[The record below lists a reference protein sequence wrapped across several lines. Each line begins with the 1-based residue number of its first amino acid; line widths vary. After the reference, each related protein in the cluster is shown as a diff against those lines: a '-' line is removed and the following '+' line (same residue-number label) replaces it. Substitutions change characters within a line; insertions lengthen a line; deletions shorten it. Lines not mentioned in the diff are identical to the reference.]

1 MTLTIRLLGTVSAL
15 AAGAMLTGMVAAGT
29 PAMASTKPVTR
40 HLANGETITRFASG
54 TVLVTAPMHLKR
66 HSDGHGQTN
75 GDCGVSKLWTYT
87 SNNTYQLSLI
97 GNPGVTLGGGF
108 ADTSTDGVG
117 SLPSIIGINASGR
130 TWTSGRVGIEPGL
143 FATFAATVGEDT
155 TSDGPCTIAVGAPW
169 AGNG

>member
-1 MTLTIRLLGTVSAL
+1 MRIRLLRTVSAL
-15 AAGAMLTGMVAAGT
+15 AAGAMLTGMVAAAA
-29 PAMASTKPVTR
+29 PAMASAKPATR
-40 HLANGETITRFASG
+40 HLANGETITHYANG

-97 GNPGVTLGGGF
+97 GDPGVTLGGGF
-108 ADTSTDGVG
+108 ADTSTDGIG
-117 SLPSIIGINASGR
+117 SLPSVVGIGASGR

-143 FATFAATVGEDT
+143 FASLAATVGEDT
-155 TSDGPCTIAVGAPW
+155 TSDGPCLIAVTAPW